1 MIVRAGPV
9 DGVSLSFAGTEGES
23 DDGPIAVENFLVT
36 GWGSSAPVGTGGGG
50 GGGGEGG
57 FMAWTI
63 AVAVSVLAGPD
74 V

>member
-1 MIVRAGPV
+1 MIVRTGPV
-9 DGVSLSFAGTEGES
+9 DGISLSFAGTEGES

-36 GWGSSAPVGTGGGG
+36 GWGNSATVGTGGG

-63 AVAVSVLAGPD
+63 AVAVSVLTGPD